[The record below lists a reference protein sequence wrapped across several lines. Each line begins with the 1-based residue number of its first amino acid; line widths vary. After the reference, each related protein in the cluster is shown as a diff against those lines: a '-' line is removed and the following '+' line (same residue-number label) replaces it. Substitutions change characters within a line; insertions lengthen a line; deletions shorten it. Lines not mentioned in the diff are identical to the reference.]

1 MNQET
6 VSCTLTKVV
15 MVGGGTAHSREV
27 RDKGGTKGED
37 GLPLAAADQNTVSVF
52 SRLTAI
58 IPSFHL
64 HHYITPHQPEHY
76 RIPY

>member
-1 MNQET
+1 VHADE
-6 VSCTLTKVV
+6 
-15 MVGGGTAHSREV
+15 GGDGREGTAHSREV

-37 GLPLAAADQNTVSVF
+37 RDGLPLAAADQNTVSVF
-52 SRLTAI
+52 NKLIATGI